1 MRNDNMALRVLPE
14 TKYWELAEYKF
25 VTNNGDRIYHGTQRN
40 RIAERHLQA
49 HGAYAPDQATL
60 QRLMYLVRRLDRDFL
75 SYGNCSGPELK
86 VFADARG
93 IEYPQDRKRM
103 KKEMVRALERADDDA
118 RFIRI
123 MDLPAELRVRIYEYY
138 CLDLGHWFG
147 FGPGYVPLEHAQPPL
162 TMVCRLMREESLKVF
177 YDTCVLLV
185 DFERTFNGSP
195 IYPPLQ
201 LETDSRFLVAATVA
215 TIQFKHFHLRI
226 STSGKRPSPV
236 QSNCDLLN
244 VLVDMPII
252 RSGIDNVSVEASW
265 NEYQTCTVDE
275 WCMERLSQAEKMTLA
290 VAERVAT
297 GDLEWCPDGFNEMA
311 GEFTKLMGAAADVP
325 YKP

>member
-1 MRNDNMALRVLPE
+1 MHCLLPRTCQRQEKDFDIPSSLDFPSTPLVGTHYVAERHSGHVSTTRSHLRNDNMALRVLPE

-49 HGAYAPDQATL
+49 HGAHAPDQATL

-103 KKEMVRALERADDDA
+103 KKEMVRALEGADDDA

-138 CLDLGHWFG
+138 CLDLGIG
-147 FGPGYVPLEHAQPPL
+147 LGSDRA
-162 TMVCRLMREESLKVF
+162 MCRLN
-177 YDTCVLLV
+177 TH
-185 DFERTFNGSP
+185 
-195 IYPPLQ
+195 
-201 LETDSRFLVAATVA
+201 SR
-215 TIQFKHFHLRI
+215 H
-226 STSGKRPSPV
+226 
-236 QSNCDLLN
+236 
-244 VLVDMPII
+244 
-252 RSGIDNVSVEASW
+252 
-265 NEYQTCTVDE
+265 
-275 WCMERLSQAEKMTLA
+275 
-290 VAERVAT
+290 
-297 GDLEWCPDGFNEMA
+297 
-311 GEFTKLMGAAADVP
+311 
-325 YKP
+325 